1 MAIKV
6 VKLGGSMI
14 SKDPVSMFDIKY
26 LFDLKA
32 LILKQ
37 YGYDSTK
44 FMLVAGGGSVMRK
57 YRDLLMEGGI
67 TNERNIHWVGTAVNV
82 LHAMILKSVFDAS
95 CDEEVLKFEDYYKD
109 EPLTIENVVKVGGG
123 GRPGH
128 SGDVDTVISAKRL
141 GSDVVFSLKNVD
153 GVYDSD
159 PNKNPTA
166 KHLDKLTWDEYMDVI
181 GHPTEHTPGAN
192 YPIDPI
198 ASNMAKEAG
207 IEFIVLHG
215 GDLQNFEKALKGE
228 PFIGT
233 IIK

>member
-6 VKLGGSMI
+6 IKVGGSMI

-32 LILKQ
+32 LLLNQNAETK
-37 YGYDSTK
+37 DK

-57 YRDLLMEGGI
+57 YRDLLKTGGI

-82 LHAMILKSVFDAS
+82 LHAMILKSIFDVV
-95 CDEEVLKFEDYYKD
+95 CDEEVLKFEDYYSD
-109 EPLTIENVVKVGGG
+109 TPLQIENIVKVGGG

-128 SGDVDTVISAKRL
+128 SGDVDTVIAAKRL
-141 GSDVVFSLKNVD
+141 GAKSVYSLKNVD

-159 PNKNPTA
+159 PKKNPTA
-166 KHLDKLTWDEYMDVI
+166 KHLDNLTWDEYLNVI
-181 GHPTEHTPGAN
+181 GNPAEHKPGAN

-198 ASNMAKEAG
+198 ASKMAKDAG

-215 GDLQNFEKALKGE
+215 ADLPNFEKALKGE
-228 PFIGT
+228 QFIGT